1 MIAAA
6 AALSTIAFAAYA
18 GVPEV
23 YESSQP
29 YVERIAMAATA
40 LSLMATPT
48 YYFVQKWLNNRDER
62 ERASGSL
69 YLELDDALSGLDE
82 KQHSDLI
89 TVETDNRRV
98 YFMNRLL
105 NHDFYDSL
113 VSSGKITFVRPELQQ
128 PIQDTFQRIK
138 DRNRTLYKLQELW
151 ESGVRRS
158 MAYVHYESLEEY
170 EEYLIKNIPM
180 VMSELK
186 KEYNIPGTDKLRR
199 LDSPK
204 AA

>member
-23 YESSQP
+23 YEPSQP

-69 YLELDDALSGLDE
+69 HLELDDALSGLDE